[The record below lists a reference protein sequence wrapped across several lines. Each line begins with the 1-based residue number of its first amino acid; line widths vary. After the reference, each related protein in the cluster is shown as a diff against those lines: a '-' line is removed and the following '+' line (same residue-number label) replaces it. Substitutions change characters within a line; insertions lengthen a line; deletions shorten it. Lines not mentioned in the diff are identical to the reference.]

1 MNLIVYYSY
10 NGSCAMAA
18 KHLQEKIGGEILFL
32 QEQKPFSNNI
42 IGYLQALIAAF
53 GKKKA
58 VLTEDIS
65 TKVASADLIYLITPI
80 WANATP
86 PAINTFLDEA
96 DLEGKKVNVLTVQGN
111 EKLAGS
117 EKVFYSVKERVENK
131 GGTIDEAQ
139 SIQGGK
145 KSNPLTAEQAAE
157 RILFK

>member
-10 NGSCAMAA
+10 NGSCQMAA

-42 IGYLQALIAAF
+42 IGYIQAIVAAF
-53 GKKKA
+53 SKKKA
-58 VLTEDIS
+58 ILTEDFS
-65 TKVASADLIYLITPI
+65 TRVASADLIYLITPI

-96 DLEGKKVNVLTVQGN
+96 ELEGKQVNVLTVQGSA
-111 EKLAGS
+111 KLAGS
-117 EKVFYSVKERVENK
+117 EKVFYSIKERIENK
-131 GGTIDEAQ
+131 GGIINEAQ
-139 SIQGGK
+139 SIQGGNK
-145 KSNPLTAEQAAE
+145 KPLTAEQAAE